1 MLRKPDL
8 VYGYFY
14 RLFQIFLSKPY
25 AAYPHFFVNYN
36 IISVEYI
43 EKIYFCFDFKI
54 DIYITCLCGILK
66 EIFRIANKKA
76 FCRCEQHYSFCVQK
90 L

>member
-1 MLRKPDL
+1 MLH
-8 VYGYFY
+8 
-14 RLFQIFLSKPY
+14 I
-25 AAYPHFFVNYN
+25 PHFFVNYN